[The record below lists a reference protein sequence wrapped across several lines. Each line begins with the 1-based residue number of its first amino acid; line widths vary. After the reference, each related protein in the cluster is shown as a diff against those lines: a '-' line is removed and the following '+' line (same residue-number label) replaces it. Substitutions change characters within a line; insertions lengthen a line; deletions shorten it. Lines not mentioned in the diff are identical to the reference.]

1 MTMEKS
7 ERNGNEQTIYAVIM
21 AGGVGSRFWPRSR
34 EKNPKQLLEIVGEGT
49 MIQNTV
55 KRLAGFIEEKN
66 VFVVTN
72 KLQKNAII
80 KQLPNV
86 PSENIIVEP
95 VGRNTAP
102 CIGLAALF
110 IDRLDP
116 KGIMVVLPADHIIA
130 NEQEFIRVLRTSAEV
145 AQITS
150 GLVTIGI
157 HPTHPETGYGYI
169 QAKDKSEETQPVNLN
184 GVFEVK
190 TFAEKPNYA
199 TAVSFLESGDFYWN
213 SGMFIWRVDTILNE
227 IHRSLPEL
235 HTQLTNLQ
243 PSIGTPLFDQSLET
257 AYGIIR
263 GISIDYGVMEK
274 AVRVYVVKGDF
285 GWNDLGSWDEVNRI
299 SPKDENGNYL
309 HGKVIPVNSK
319 NTYVHT
325 QDKLIAVVGLEDVIV
340 INTPDAILVCKKG
353 ASQDVKEIV
362 DQLKRKQMNEYL

>member
-1 MTMEKS
+1 MK
-7 ERNGNEQTIYAVIM
+7 NEQLPVYAVIM

-34 EKNPKQLLEIVGEGT
+34 EKSPKQLLEIVGEGT

-55 KRLAGFIEEKN
+55 KRLGGFVDEKHI
-66 VFVVTN
+66 FIVTN
-72 KLQKNAII
+72 KLQKQAIT

-116 KGIMVVLPADHIIA
+116 KGIMIVLPADHVIG
-130 NEQEFIRVLRTSAEV
+130 NVPEFINVLKTASQV
-145 AQITS
+145 AHITS

-157 HPTHPETGYGYI
+157 NPTHPETGYGYI
-169 QAKDKSEETQPVNLN
+169 QAKDKSEETMPVNIG
-184 GVFEVK
+184 GVSEVK

-199 TAVSFLESGDFYWN
+199 TAIKFLESGDFFWN
-213 SGMFIWRVDTILNE
+213 SGMFIWRVDTILKE
-227 IHRSLPEL
+227 IQASLPEL
-235 HTQLTNLQ
+235 HGHLSNLK
-243 PSIGTPLFDQSLET
+243 PSIGTSLFEQNLET
-257 AYGIIR
+257 AYGLIR

-274 AVRVYVVKGDF
+274 AERVYVVKGEF

-299 SPKDENGNYL
+299 SPKDEHGNL
-309 HGKVIPVNSK
+309 LSGNVISVNSK
-319 NTYVHT
+319 NIYVHT
-325 QDKLIAVVGLEDVIV
+325 TDKLIATVGLEDVII

-353 ASQDVKEIV
+353 SSQDVKEVV
-362 DQLKRKQMNEYL
+362 DHLKRKQMNEYL

>member
-1 MTMEKS
+1 ME
-7 ERNGNEQTIYAVIM
+7 NQQPIYAVIM

-55 KRLAGFIEEKN
+55 KRLHGFVDEKN
-66 VFVVTN
+66 DFIVTN

-86 PSENIIVEP
+86 PVGNVIVEP

-110 IDRLDP
+110 IEKIDP
-116 KGIMVVLPADHIIA
+116 KGIMIVLPADHIIA
-130 NEQEFIRVLRTSAEV
+130 NEPEFIRVLKSASQV
-145 AQITS
+145 AQITA

-169 QAKDKSEETQPVNLN
+169 QAKDKNEETQPVNID

-190 TFAEKPNYA
+190 TFAEKPNYP
-199 TAVSFLESGDFYWN
+199 TAVKFLESGDFYWN

-235 HTQLTNLQ
+235 HGQLNNLR
-243 PSIGTPLFDQSLET
+243 PSIGTPQFEHHLET
-257 AYGIIR
+257 AYGIMR

-274 AVRVYVVKGDF
+274 AQRVYVVKGDF
-285 GWNDLGSWDEVNRI
+285 GWNDLGSWDEVCRL
-299 SPKDENGNYL
+299 SAKDENGN
-309 HGKVIPVNSK
+309 HSTGKVISVNSK

-325 QDKLIAVVGLEDVIV
+325 TDKLIATVGVDDLII
-340 INTPDAILVCKKG
+340 INTPDAILICKKNS
-353 ASQDVKEIV
+353 SQDVKEIV
-362 DQLKRKQMNEYL
+362 DHLKRKQMNEYL

>member
-1 MTMEKS
+1 MEQ
-7 ERNGNEQTIYAVIM
+7 RPVYAVIM

-34 EKNPKQLLEIVGEGT
+34 EKNPKQLLEIVGEGS

-55 KRLAGFIEEKN
+55 RRLRGFVEEKN

-86 PSENIIVEP
+86 PVENIIVEP

-116 KGIMVVLPADHIIA
+116 KGTMIVLPADHIIA
-130 NEQEFIRVLRTSAEV
+130 NEPEFLRVLQTASQV
-145 AQITS
+145 AQIS
-150 GLVTIGI
+150 SALVTIGI
-157 HPTHPETGYGYI
+157 QPTHPETGYGYI
-169 QAKDKSEETQPVNLN
+169 QAKDRSEESVPVDLP
-184 GVFEVK
+184 GVAEVK
-190 TFAEKPNYA
+190 TFAEKPNHI
-199 TAVSFLESGDFYWN
+199 TAVKFLESGDFFWN
-213 SGMFIWRVDTILNE
+213 SGMFIWRVDAILNE

-235 HTQLTNLQ
+235 HTQLLNLQ
-243 PSIGTPLFDQSLET
+243 PSIGTPLFEQSLET

-274 AVRVYVVKGDF
+274 AQRVYMVKGDF

-299 SPKDENGNYL
+299 TVKDENGNHH
-309 HGKVIPVNSK
+309 HGKVISVNSK
-319 NTYVHT
+319 NTYVHSG
-325 QDKLIAVVGLEDVIV
+325 DKLIATVGMEDVI
-340 INTPDAILVCKKG
+340 IIDTADAILVCKKG
-353 ASQDVKEIV
+353 ASQDVKEVV
-362 DQLKRKQMNEYL
+362 DHLKRKQMNEYL

>member
-1 MTMEKS
+1 MENK
-7 ERNGNEQTIYAVIM
+7 QPLYAVIM

-34 EKNPKQLLEIVGEGT
+34 EKNPKQLLEIVGEGS

-55 KRLAGFIEEKN
+55 KRLRGFVDEKH

-72 KLQKNAII
+72 KLQKHAII

-86 PSENIIVEP
+86 PAENIIVEP

-116 KGIMVVLPADHIIA
+116 KGIMIVLPADHIIG
-130 NEQEFIRVLRTSAEV
+130 NEPEFIRVLTTASQV
-145 AQITS
+145 ANITA

-157 HPTHPETGYGYI
+157 HPTHHETGYGYI
-169 QAKDKSEETQPVNLN
+169 QAKDKSEETQPVNLD

-199 TAVSFLESGDFYWN
+199 TAIKFLESGDFYWN
-213 SGMFIWRVDTILNE
+213 SGMFIWRTDTILNE

-235 HTQLTNLQ
+235 HGQLMNLQ
-243 PSIGTPLFDQSLET
+243 HSIGTSLFEQNLES
-257 AYGIIR
+257 AYGMMR

-274 AVRVYVVKGDF
+274 AQRVYVVKGDF

-299 SPKDENGNYL
+299 SGKDENGNYL
-309 HGKVIPVNSK
+309 HGKVISVNSK

-325 QDKLIAVVGLEDVIV
+325 SDKLIATVGLEDVII

-362 DQLKRKQMNEYL
+362 DHLKRKQMNEYL

>member
-1 MTMEKS
+1 MD
-7 ERNGNEQTIYAVIM
+7 QQLPLYAVIM

-55 KRLAGFIEEKN
+55 KRLKGFIDEKN
-66 VFVVTN
+66 VFIVTN
-72 KLQKNAII
+72 KLQRNAIV
-80 KQLPNV
+80 KQLPNIPV
-86 PSENIIVEP
+86 ENIIVEP

-116 KGIMVVLPADHIIA
+116 KGIMIVLPADHIIG
-130 NEQEFIRVLRTSAEV
+130 NEPEFLRVLKTSSQV
-145 AQITS
+145 AHITS

-169 QAKDKSEETQPVNLN
+169 QSKDKSEETQPVNIN

-199 TAVSFLESGDFYWN
+199 TAIKFLESGDFYWN

-235 HTQLTNLQ
+235 HGQLMNLQ
-243 PSIGTPLFDQSLET
+243 PSIGTPLFEHNLDT
-257 AYGIIR
+257 TYGIIR

-274 AVRVYVVKGDF
+274 AQRVYVVKGDF

-299 SPKDENGNYL
+299 SPKDEQGNYL
-309 HGKVIPVNSK
+309 HGKVIAVHSK

-325 QDKLIAVVGLEDVIV
+325 SDKLIAAVGVEDLII

-362 DQLKRKQMNEYL
+362 DHLKRKQMNEYL